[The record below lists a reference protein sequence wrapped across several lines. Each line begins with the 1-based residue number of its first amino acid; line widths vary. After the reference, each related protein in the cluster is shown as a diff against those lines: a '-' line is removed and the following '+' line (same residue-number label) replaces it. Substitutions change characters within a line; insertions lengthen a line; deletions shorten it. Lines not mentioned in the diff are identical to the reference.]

1 MSIPTFTGHSP
12 ERWHQI
18 VDIMLEKK
26 PGDRRIH
33 RLRIIAVQESDFN
46 QVNRLALGRPI
57 QHKLEDSGILPDIQ
71 HGSRSSKQCH
81 SAVLN
86 KVLTFEIHRYTKQP
100 IAYIENDA
108 VGCFDR
114 IANPLVLIFLMAI
127 GVSPQTL
134 QSLAKT
140 WEKSVYKIRSM
151 YGISNTRYAN
161 DYSRLLFGPGQGS
174 TIGPFLWLICF
185 LLISLSL
192 TSTAPRITISSTNN
206 AVETTSVG
214 EAFVDDTGLGTNM
227 TSPNYQ
233 VHPNNCIMD
242 KEDYSPLVSNLQ
254 RLAQEWEHLLFST
267 GGALNLDKCF
277 WFWLAWR
284 WHQGKAKLHTMK
296 TSKHDLRMT
305 FELNMVATEVKRIEP
320 CSSYRTLGVHITPSG
335 DSKGALKVLLE
346 AALSYC
352 SNIVASKLTR
362 QETLKSYIQ
371 YLLLKLRYQ
380 PPLLQLT
387 KRECDKLMAPVLQ
400 AILPKMHINR
410 NTSIA
415 IIHGP
420 EELGGLALPHLHT
433 IQGIDK
439 LKLFVGHL
447 RLNHRT
453 AKLIYIDLTYIQI
466 IPGIGEFFLNK
477 DYTPYS
483 WVEKGWLTSLWEFV
497 SQVKLTFSYPSAWQP
512 PLL

>member
-1 MSIPTFTGHSP
+1 
-12 ERWHQI
+12 
-18 VDIMLEKK
+18 
-26 PGDRRIH
+26 
-33 RLRIIAVQESDFN
+33 
-46 QVNRLALGRPI
+46 
-57 QHKLEDSGILPDIQ
+57 
-71 HGSRSSKQCH
+71 
-81 SAVLN
+81 
-86 KVLTFEIHRYTKQP
+86 
-100 IAYIENDA
+100 
-108 VGCFDR
+108 
-114 IANPLVLIFLMAI
+114 
-127 GVSPQTL
+127 
-134 QSLAKT
+134 
-140 WEKSVYKIRSM
+140 
-151 YGISNTRYAN
+151 
-161 DYSRLLFGPGQGS
+161 
-174 TIGPFLWLICF
+174 
-185 LLISLSL
+185 
-192 TSTAPRITISSTNN
+192 
-206 AVETTSVG
+206 
-214 EAFVDDTGLGTNM
+214 
-227 TSPNYQ
+227 
-233 VHPNNCIMD
+233 
-242 KEDYSPLVSNLQ
+242 
-254 RLAQEWEHLLFST
+254 
-267 GGALNLDKCF
+267 
-277 WFWLAWR
+277 
-284 WHQGKAKLHTMK
+284 
-296 TSKHDLRMT
+296 MT

-512 PLL
+512 PLLRQGDTFLTDFFLSLKLPLKEMGLLNWCRLYLQVLTLSDIVAANGHFILQHAKDGVKDNTRVSRLRWPNQGKPTANDWATWRSTLSALESYGHLKSPLGKWVNVPHQEWV